1 MTNIGENIKK
11 FRVFRK
17 MTQVELGEAVGRSKN
32 VVSNWERGDNAPD
45 LDTLEKICKILKVTP
60 NQMFGWEPNEEYERY
75 RTYLMTFK
83 GPENGLNTPF
93 LGLSLFV
100 LRIGNF
106 TEKGAKI
113 SIWNTF
119 CSTFV
124 PQKKTGSI

>member
-75 RTYLMTFK
+75 KTHLMAYKVRFDELTMQRMK
-83 GPENGLNTPF
+83 IE
-93 LGLSLFV
+93 SEMQK
-100 LRIGNF
+100 LREAMANEMLDG
-106 TEKGAKI
+106 E
-113 SIWNTF
+113 
-119 CSTFV
+119 
-124 PQKKTGSI
+124 